1 MPIIRR
7 ILMKLSRRRR
17 LEQEMEAELA
27 FHRDLARE
35 NANPV
40 DLGNTIRI
48 QEEVRDLRRF
58 TLVEDFWRDVVY
70 ALRSLRKSPGFA
82 AIAILTLALGI
93 GANTAMFT
101 LLHRVMLASLP
112 VEKPEEVI
120 EVLGTRGDGPPGV
133 AFSYAALQGLR
144 RCTQACS
151 SILGLSNNTFHA
163 LIDGNSM
170 EQLSAQ
176 FVTGDYFAALGV
188 SAVRGRTLLPEDD
201 ETGNGAAVA
210 MISHSLWQTR
220 FGGTPDTIG
229 KVMILQKVPYTIVGV
244 AQPGFVGVEV
254 GRQIEVWVPL
264 ESERLMR
271 RPSSTESTASKW
283 IQIIGRL
290 KPEISIEQA
299 TAELRVLYSKSIVEN
314 DIPELLNNPR
324 VDSRFIESL
333 KSWSLIIEPA
343 GKGLNRTRQ
352 QYDKPLRVL
361 MAIVGVLL
369 LIACT
374 NVAHLLLAR
383 GWTRE
388 KELAMRLSLGA
399 RRSRLIRELFTE
411 SLVLVTAGGLLAVFV
426 AYVIT
431 SYLTA
436 FLGNT
441 LVLSIAPNPA
451 TLGFTAAVSIAA
463 AILFG
468 LLPALRGTDM
478 DLVTRLKS
486 GTPGS
491 AQTRN
496 YKWSNRLIVVQVAL
510 LLILVLAGG
519 LFVRTLHNLNSIDL
533 GFDRSNVLL
542 ALVDPFGTTHPPETM
557 MALTAQL
564 LERVQAIPGVK
575 AASMTRFAPIS
586 GGSGVDLDFRVN
598 REGADPL
605 LARDV
610 SVNNIGPQYFATLRV
625 PILLGREF
633 NDRDSA
639 ASAPVVILNQM
650 FAERYFERASP
661 VGKIIHLQDTPM
673 EVVGVVRDSK
683 YSQIRETVQPTVYR
697 PIYQQFNTPVQ
708 LVIRTERSPETIA
721 AAVRAEAHSVI
732 GRSVSVRERTLED
745 NIGATIVQERLM
757 TRLAALFGGLALI
770 LAVIGLYGVIS
781 NSVSRRSKEIGIRMA
796 LGFDRRGAVT
806 LVLREVF
813 RLVGAG
819 IAVGLP
825 LAVLLTRYLEK
836 LLYGLTPDDPLNI
849 LTAVGALLLSALA
862 AAFIPARRASR
873 VDPALALRSE

>member
-7 ILMKLSRRRR
+7 ILLKLSRRRR

-70 ALRSLRKSPGFA
+70 SLRSLGKSPGFA

-112 VEKPEEVI
+112 VEKPEEII

-133 AFSYAALQGLR
+133 AFSYAALQDLR
-144 RCTQACS
+144 RGTQTC
-151 SILGLSNNTFHA
+151 SILGFSKVMFHA

-170 EQLSAQ
+170 ERLPAE
-176 FVTGDYFAALGV
+176 FVTGDYFTALGV
-188 SAVRGRTLLPEDD
+188 SALRGRILLPEDD
-201 ETGNGAAVA
+201 RIGNSTAVA
-210 MISHSLWQTR
+210 LISHSLWQTR

-229 KVMILQKVPYTIVGV
+229 KLIVLEKVPYTIIGV

-254 GRQIEVWVPL
+254 GKQTDVWVPL
-264 ESERLMR
+264 ESERLIR
-271 RPSSTESTASKW
+271 RPSRTASTASKW

-290 KPEISIEQA
+290 KPESSIDQA
-299 TAELRVLYSKSIVEN
+299 TAELRVLYSKSILEN
-314 DIPELLNNPR
+314 DVPEMLSDPR
-324 VDSRFIESL
+324 VEPGFVERV
-333 KSWSLIIEPA
+333 KSWSVILEPA

-352 QYDKPLRVL
+352 QYDRPLWVL
-361 MAIVGVLL
+361 MVIVGVLL

-383 GWTRE
+383 GWARE

-399 RRSRLIRELFTE
+399 RRSRLLRQLFTE
-411 SLVLVTAGGLLAVFV
+411 SLVLITAGGLLAVFV
-426 AYVIT
+426 GYLIT

-436 FLGNT
+436 FLADT
-441 LVLSIAPNPA
+441 LVLSIGPNLA
-451 TLGFTAAVSIAA
+451 TLGFTAAVSIVA

-478 DLVTRLKS
+478 DLLTRLKG
-486 GTPGS
+486 GTAGPGHS
-491 AQTRN
+491 RN
-496 YKWSNRLIVVQVAL
+496 HQWSSRLIVAQVAL
-510 LLILVLAGG
+510 LLILVLGGG

-542 ALVDPFGTTHPPETM
+542 AFVDPFGTTHSPETM

-564 LERVQAIPGVK
+564 LERVQSLPGVK
-575 AASMTRFAPIS
+575 DASMTRFAPIS
-586 GGSGVDLDFRVN
+586 GGSGTNLSFRVN
-598 REGADPL
+598 RDGASPI
-605 LARDV
+605 LAREV
-610 SVNNIGPQYFATLRV
+610 WVNNVGPRYFATLGV
-625 PILLGREF
+625 PVISGREF
-633 NDRDSA
+633 NDRDT
-639 ASAPVVILNQM
+639 ASSSPVVILNQT
-650 FAERYFERASP
+650 FAERYFGKGSP
-661 VGKIIHLQDTPM
+661 IGKVIHLQDTPM
-673 EVVGVVRDSK
+673 EVVGLVRDSK
-683 YSQIRETVQPTVYR
+683 YSEIRETVEPTVYR
-697 PIYQQFNTPVQ
+697 AIYQQFNVPVQ
-708 LVIRTERSPETIA
+708 LLIRTERSPETIA
-721 AAVRAEAHSVI
+721 AAVRAEAQSVI
-732 GRSVSVRERTLED
+732 GPTVSVRERTLKGSIE
-745 NIGATIVQERLM
+745 ATIVQERLM
-757 TRLAALFGGLALI
+757 TRLATLFGGLALV

-781 NSVSRRSKEIGIRMA
+781 NSVSRRSKELGIRIA
-796 LGFDRRGAVT
+796 LGFDRRGAVK

-819 IAVGLP
+819 IVVGLP

-873 VDPALALRSE
+873 VDPVLALRNE